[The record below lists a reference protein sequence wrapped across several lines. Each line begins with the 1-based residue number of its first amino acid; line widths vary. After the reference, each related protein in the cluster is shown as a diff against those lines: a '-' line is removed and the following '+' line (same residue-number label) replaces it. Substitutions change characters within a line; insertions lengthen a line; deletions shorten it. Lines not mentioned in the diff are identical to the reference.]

1 MADNLVPF
9 PSQHIEAVARVLGDT
24 NDGLTGPEIGFILRD
39 AEIPDVDSTNTK
51 WKRLYNAL
59 ASIQNEKG
67 IGNTSSWSSTVP
79 WRRSD
84 TRVRQRCLSS
94 DASD

>member
-1 MADNLVPF
+1 MANNLVPF

-24 NDGLTGPEIGFILRD
+24 SDGLTGPEIGFILSD

-59 ASIQNEKG
+59 A
-67 IGNTSSWSSTVP
+67 
-79 WRRSD
+79 
-84 TRVRQRCLSS
+84 C
-94 DASD
+94 